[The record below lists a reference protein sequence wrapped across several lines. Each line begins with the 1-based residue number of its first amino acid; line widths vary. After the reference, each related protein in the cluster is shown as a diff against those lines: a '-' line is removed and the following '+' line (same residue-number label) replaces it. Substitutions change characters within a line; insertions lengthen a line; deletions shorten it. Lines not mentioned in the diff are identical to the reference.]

1 MGLALTTTLSPS
13 RVTQPAELFA
23 LGDLMKY
30 WNADWK
36 LERAGFGG
44 AGGGLKGLRG
54 ITFLNGDVLAT
65 YPRDEVRGLLLR
77 RSMRLSRQPFL
88 RLHVAADPG
97 RAWQLSAIN
106 SGDPRPIER
115 VLRDYHDRVVAA
127 GGVLYHFPPRF
138 KDPEKQALA
147 LAVVAC
153 AGDLV
158 AAQYP
163 RDLQGGSETKWLLG
177 AKRTHPALQQ
187 LSARRHL
194 PTRADHNTTPFCEP
208 LLTDPSASWWS

>member
-1 MGLALTTTLSPS
+1 
-13 RVTQPAELFA
+13 
-23 LGDLMKY
+23 MKY

-97 RAWQLSAIN
+97 RAWQLDIYANN
-106 SGDPRPIER
+106 SKVMTRIVEGGTEPRQWQEVHVDLTAFSGQSVELRLYQSVLVPDRFPGNAYWKSIR
-115 VLRDYHDRVVAA
+115 V
-127 GGVLYHFPPRF
+127 
-138 KDPEKQALA
+138 E
-147 LAVVAC
+147 
-153 AGDLV
+153 
-158 AAQYP
+158 
-163 RDLQGGSETKWLLG
+163 
-177 AKRTHPALQQ
+177 
-187 LSARRHL
+187 
-194 PTRADHNTTPFCEP
+194 
-208 LLTDPSASWWS
+208 